1 MSAAT
6 VQARLFGEAAA
17 PVAPSS
23 VVLRPYQTS
32 AIEWVASE
40 RGPGERLLL
49 VSPTGSGKTF
59 TAARVILD
67 EIASGGR
74 VIFAAHR
81 QELITQTYGSLLRLG
96 LPEPLMG
103 VIMGDG
109 IITHPITRRRS
120 NCSRPLAP
128 VQVASIDTLRQP
140 GRAKPRDVSLV
151 FYDECHR
158 ALSRSYVDLAE
169 HYAQA
174 TVVGLTATPWRG
186 DGRGLGTLF
195 RKLFVVATP
204 RVLMDEGHLVE
215 PRVFSHPHRA
225 DLKHVKITAGDYNE
239 KQLAEACDRRELL
252 GSIVEHWRRH
262 LDGRRTVAFAVNV
275 EHSKHIVEEFLAAGI
290 SAEHLDG
297 TTPDDDRAA
306 ILGRLASGETLV
318 VSNCAVLCLDEKTE
332 ILTSSGWVGIDA
344 MTPEHLVANWDDG
357 AVTFERPIEVIR
369 RDRAPGERMV
379 YAKGTRADAR
389 VTEGH
394 ALLHRTKRDGKFR
407 KSPARDVVNRAVEVP
422 VAGVA
427 APSEFPAVAATVD
440 GRKRQRL
447 INVNSYSLRQREG
460 YDHDASIA
468 EATRRVD
475 RKLSLRHKAPHE
487 LTLDEC
493 RFIGFWI
500 GDGSRTELPRGGV
513 EYIVAQS
520 HAYPKIIEWLDEVIA
535 RIGVHCSRR
544 TEPPAKG
551 AFPSPHPSRR
561 WSFPRGTGGGSQERE
576 GLYAIEPYLDK
587 NGSPLLWG
595 LDEDRFDA
603 LIEGLWMADGDHRD
617 GSQKPARRAFRI
629 HNTNRALIDA
639 LQAIA
644 SARGYATAVIA
655 GFNRRKNPAH
665 REDFVLRMTKR
676 STLHMSRGRF
686 EFEDGWREERVW
698 CVRTRT
704 KNIITRRGGKVLVM
718 GNCEGFDCPA
728 VEGCILARPTK
739 SLSLYLQCAGRALR
753 PAPGKLEAIILDH
766 AGCALEH
773 GLPQDDREYSLEG
786 KKRRAKSG
794 ISVKECPKCFAACA
808 STAKTCFFC
817 GHPFV
822 ETASDA
828 GEPLRERDGTLV
840 EMRANSLAMLQRQT
854 ATVRHEL
861 QAWATRV
868 DGRYGLESGTTNGRC
883 KRVFRKPRSEMTS
896 DELAR
901 VRAWFLAEEP
911 WLEAPVAPMS
921 LPLRFEAPSVSEVP
935 LW

>member
-186 DGRGLGTLF
+186 DGRGLGALF

-318 VSNCAVLCLDEKTE
+318 VSNCAVLC
-332 ILTSSGWVGIDA
+332 
-344 MTPEHLVANWDDG
+344 
-357 AVTFERPIEVIR
+357 
-369 RDRAPGERMV
+369 
-379 YAKGTRADAR
+379 
-389 VTEGH
+389 
-394 ALLHRTKRDGKFR
+394 
-407 KSPARDVVNRAVEVP
+407 
-422 VAGVA
+422 
-427 APSEFPAVAATVD
+427 
-440 GRKRQRL
+440 
-447 INVNSYSLRQREG
+447 
-460 YDHDASIA
+460 
-468 EATRRVD
+468 
-475 RKLSLRHKAPHE
+475 
-487 LTLDEC
+487 
-493 RFIGFWI
+493 
-500 GDGSRTELPRGGV
+500 
-513 EYIVAQS
+513 
-520 HAYPKIIEWLDEVIA
+520 
-535 RIGVHCSRR
+535 
-544 TEPPAKG
+544 
-551 AFPSPHPSRR
+551 
-561 WSFPRGTGGGSQERE
+561 
-576 GLYAIEPYLDK
+576 
-587 NGSPLLWG
+587 
-595 LDEDRFDA
+595 
-603 LIEGLWMADGDHRD
+603 
-617 GSQKPARRAFRI
+617 
-629 HNTNRALIDA
+629 
-639 LQAIA
+639 
-644 SARGYATAVIA
+644 
-655 GFNRRKNPAH
+655 
-665 REDFVLRMTKR
+665 
-676 STLHMSRGRF
+676 
-686 EFEDGWREERVW
+686 
-698 CVRTRT
+698 
-704 KNIITRRGGKVLVM
+704 
-718 GNCEGFDCPA
+718 EGFDCPA

-753 PAPGKLEAIILDH
+753 PAPGKLEAIVLDH

-822 ETASDA
+822 ETVSDA

-854 ATVRHEL
+854 VTVRHEL

-921 LPLRFEAPSVSEVP
+921 SPLRFEAPAVSEVP